1 MRKLNQL
8 ARRGMAVALLGCV
21 FVAAQAQ
28 QPPASKPTAA
38 ASAPATADYRLGAG
52 DVIRITVYQNPDLSL
67 EARVGESGMISYP
80 LLGSIRLGGL
90 SVGDAEK
97 RIADGLRNGNFV
109 KQPQVSILLAE
120 VRGNQVSVLGQVN
133 RPGRFPME
141 VADMRL
147 TDLLAVAGG
156 VATTG
161 GELVTVVGMRDNKP
175 YRTEVNLIDVFAD
188 GQRSKYDIRVQD
200 GDVIWV
206 DRAPVVYIYGETQ
219 KPGQLRLERDMTV
232 LQALATGGG
241 LTQRGTERGI
251 RVHRRGRDGKMQIIQ
266 PTMDDMLMPGDV
278 VYIRESIF

>member
-1 MRKLNQL
+1 MRTFNEF
-8 ARRGMAVALLGCV
+8 ARRSLVAAVLGCAL
-21 FVAAQAQ
+21 VAAQAQ
-28 QPPASKPTAA
+28 QAATKPTAA
-38 ASAPATADYRLGAG
+38 ASAPAPADYRLGAG

-133 RPGRFPME
+133 RPGRFPIE
-141 VADMRL
+141 VAEMRL
-147 TDLLAVAGG
+147 TDMLAVAGG
-156 VATTG
+156 VAVTG
-161 GELVTVVGMRDNKP
+161 GELVTVVGVRDSKP
-175 YRTEVNLIDVFAD
+175 YRIEVNLLDVFAD
-188 GQRSKYDIRVQD
+188 GQRAKYDIRVQD

-241 LTQRGTERGI
+241 LTQRGTERGV
-251 RVHRRGRDGKMQIIQ
+251 RVHRRSRDGKIQIIQ
-266 PTMDDMLMPGDV
+266 PTMDDVLVPGDV